1 MGKEIVIKTAE
12 LAVGHNDDV
21 LQTGSIGSCL
31 VVALYDPENK
41 VGGLAHTM
49 LPYNR
54 KKSSTKS
61 PAKYVPEGIDNLV
74 ADLEK
79 IGGDKNNFVAKLVG
93 GATMFKRLSGDH
105 HSIGNKNI
113 EIGREHLQELGI
125 KVEKEDTGGGSGKM
139 VDFHL
144 DTGIVS
150 VTTRL

>member
-1 MGKEIVIKTAE
+1 MGKEIVVKTAE

-21 LQTGSIGSCL
+21 LKTGSVGSCL
-31 VVALYDPENK
+31 VIALYDPENK

-49 LPYNR
+49 LQYNS
-54 KKSSTKS
+54 KKDNPKS
-61 PAKYVPEGIDNLV
+61 LPQYVVEGIDNLV
-74 ADLEK
+74 ADLES
-79 IGGDKNNFVAKLVG
+79 IGGNKNNFTAKLVG
-93 GATMFKRLSGDH
+93 GATMFKRLSGDK
-105 HSIGNKNI
+105 HSIGSKNV

-150 VTTRL
+150 VYTRL